1 MKNSSTTKRNSSHH
15 LSFQG
20 SEKTPKGQ
28 CPLCYTENPYSRS
41 HCTECNL
48 PLPWA
53 KAEMHEREPCG
64 HCLKCQSENPY
75 TSLSCWSCGARLA
88 WANAVSPLAQQALP
102 KAIQNGGAPSAN
114 GYHAPMPISGT
125 STLRVAS
132 QSFYAADEPN
142 QIIDAVSLVCP
153 PLGFIA
159 YVTLLGQLPR
169 QALNA
174 ARFALYGLGVWMFLL
189 IIFFVM
195 PNIKIGKFG
204 KKNYQAAVPVLSSV
218 NPNSETANEIYQ

>member
-1 MKNSSTTKRNSSHH
+1 M
-15 LSFQG
+15 
-20 SEKTPKGQ
+20 GQ
-28 CPLCYTENPYSRS
+28 CPLCYTENPYNRS

-64 HCLKCQSENPY
+64 HCLKCQSENAY
-75 TSLSCWSCGARLA
+75 TTLNCVSCGSRLP
-88 WANAVSPLAQQALP
+88 WANAVSPLAQQA
-102 KAIQNGGAPSAN
+102 AAQMNGIMPSSN
-114 GYHAPMPISGT
+114 GHHAPMPITGPN
-125 STLRVAS
+125 TLRVAS

-189 IIFFVM
+189 VIFFVM
-195 PNIKIGKFG
+195 PNLKFGKFG
-204 KKNYQAAVPVLSSV
+204 KKSYRAAVPTVSSV
-218 NPNSETANEIYQ
+218 NPNSEEANEIYQ